1 MMDKILKIKIILLLL
16 LFPVILFAQENV
28 VNGVVTDNES
38 LPIPGVNVVV
48 KGTTNGTITDI
59 NGKYQIKVN
68 RTEEEIL
75 KFSFIGMI
83 SKEVSVGSL
92 ATIDV
97 KLETE
102 SFGIEEVVAIGYGT
116 VKKKDLTGSI
126 ETVTGDELKKAMN
139 TDITESLNG
148 RISGVLVTK
157 SSNRPG
163 ATMSMEI
170 RGKNSINFS
179 NEPLYVIDGIPS
191 YSGMKH
197 MNASDI
203 ESIDVL
209 KDASSCAI
217 YGSRGANGVVI
228 ITTKGSKVRKGVNT
242 IEYSGNIGVK
252 VATRIPDMIGNMGNG
267 DEYVQYREALWRK
280 KYGNSSLSRPDFLTL
295 AEKTRIKNG
304 EYYDWIREVSSPGIV
319 TNHNLNS
326 SGGFENTTYA
336 FGIGYTKDD
345 GLVEPETFERFTA
358 NVRLEHKLS
367 EKLKTGVTSYISKN
381 KTNHGANEALMN
393 AYLIPPIASPY
404 DENFEQSFIVQP
416 TSSKIN
422 PNIQAENNIRES
434 SNFYSNFSGY
444 VEYKPIDFITLKSM
458 LAYQFDTGT
467 YGEWVG
473 VYTQQ
478 KSGVNPNEAYRG
490 ENRNN
495 NLVWDN
501 IVTVDKVFNENN
513 RLNVIG
519 LFSLQKDTH
528 LGSGMRG
535 EDLPYDSFWH
545 AIQTAG
551 EIRDV
556 SSYYWES
563 SLISYMVRANYTFRE
578 KYMLTLTGRYDGT
591 SRLQKENQWGF
602 MPSVALGWQ
611 IKEESWLK
619 DADKIS
625 KLRLRLSYGKS
636 GNNNL
641 GHDQTWTK
649 LSLSRYTFGG
659 NNENG
664 FGISNE
670 KGNSELRWEMTSEYN
685 LGLDF
690 GFFNSRVSGTIDVY
704 SRKTEDLILKRS
716 ISSVNGY
723 TSVFQNI
730 GTTSNKG
737 FELGLNT
744 INISSQNFVW
754 KTNLT
759 FSLNQNKI
767 IDLYGDKMDDLGNRW
782 FIGEPVRVTYDFK
795 HLGIWQEEEVDEAA
809 KYGQSMGHIK
819 VEDVNGDYSLD
830 EKDYQILG
838 SPTPDWTAGMENRF
852 EYRNLFLSIDMYA
865 RVGGIYNDQFAYM
878 FTAWDNEHWNK
889 LDVNY
894 WTPENRSN
902 EYQRVGAVS
911 YYTQVLGKVSGTFL
925 KVRNITFGY
934 NIRESFL
941 NRISLSDAQ
950 FYVAVQ
956 NPFTFTNYI
965 GSDPEI
971 IGENVSSQL
980 SLYPMTFSTGV
991 NIKF

>member
-1 MMDKILKIKIILLLL
+1 MNKIVIIKIIFLFL
-16 LFPVILFAQENV
+16 LFPVILLAQEKS
-28 VNGVVTDNES
+28 VNGVVTDSDN

-59 NGKYQIKVN
+59 DGKYQITVN
-68 RTEEEIL
+68 GTEGEIL
-75 KFSFIGMI
+75 KFSFIGMVT
-83 SKEVSVGSL
+83 KEITIGSST
-92 ATIDV
+92 AINV
-97 KLETE
+97 QLETE

-126 ETVTGDELKKAMN
+126 ETITGDELKKAMN
-139 TDITESLNG
+139 TNITESLNG
-148 RISGVLVTK
+148 RISGVLVSK

-163 ATMSMEI
+163 ASMSMVI

-197 MNASDI
+197 LNASDI

-228 ITTKGSKVRKGVNT
+228 ITTKGSKVKKGVNT
-242 IEYSGNIGVK
+242 IEYSGSVGVK
-252 VATRIPDMIGNMGNG
+252 IATRIPDMIGNMGNG
-267 DEYVQYREALWRK
+267 DEYVQYREALWKK
-280 KYGNSSLSRPDFLTL
+280 KYGNSSLARPDYLTFE
-295 AEKTRIKNG
+295 EKTRIKNG
-304 EYYDWIREVSSPGIV
+304 EYYDWIREVSSPGLV

-336 FGIGYTKDD
+336 FGIGYTNDN
-345 GLVEPETFERFTA
+345 GLVEPENFERFTA

-367 EKLKTGVTSYISKN
+367 EKLKTGVTSYISKH

-422 PNIQAENNIRES
+422 PNIQTQNNIRES
-434 SNFYSNFSGY
+434 SSFYSNFSGY
-444 VEYKPIDFITLKSM
+444 VEFKPIDFIALKSM
-458 LAYQFDTGT
+458 VAYQFDSGI

-473 VYTQQ
+473 VNTQQ
-478 KSGVNPNEAYRG
+478 KSGVNPNEAYRS

-501 IVTVDKVFNENN
+501 IVTIDKVFNETN

-528 LGSGMRG
+528 MGSGMRG
-535 EDLPYDSFWH
+535 EDLPYDSYWH
-545 AIQTAG
+545 AIQTAS
-551 EIRDV
+551 ETRDV

-563 SLISYMVRANYTFRE
+563 SLISYMLRANYTFRE

-611 IKEESWLK
+611 IKDEPWLM

-625 KLRLRLSYGKS
+625 NLRLRLSYGKS

-649 LSLSRYTFGG
+649 LNQSRYTFGT
-659 NNENG
+659 NTENG

-670 KGNSELRWEMTSEYN
+670 KGNSELKWEMTSEFN

-690 GFFNSRVSGTIDVY
+690 GFFNSRVA
-704 SRKTEDLILKRS
+704 
-716 ISSVNGY
+716 GY
-723 TSVFQNI
+723 
-730 GTTSNKG
+730 
-737 FELGLNT
+737 
-744 INISSQNFVW
+744 
-754 KTNLT
+754 
-759 FSLNQNKI
+759 
-767 IDLYGDKMDDLGNRW
+767 
-782 FIGEPVRVTYDFK
+782 
-795 HLGIWQEEEVDEAA
+795 
-809 KYGQSMGHIK
+809 
-819 VEDVNGDYSLD
+819 
-830 EKDYQILG
+830 
-838 SPTPDWTAGMENRF
+838 
-852 EYRNLFLSIDMYA
+852 
-865 RVGGIYNDQFAYM
+865 
-878 FTAWDNEHWNK
+878 
-889 LDVNY
+889 
-894 WTPENRSN
+894 
-902 EYQRVGAVS
+902 
-911 YYTQVLGKVSGTFL
+911 
-925 KVRNITFGY
+925 
-934 NIRESFL
+934 
-941 NRISLSDAQ
+941 
-950 FYVAVQ
+950 
-956 NPFTFTNYI
+956 
-965 GSDPEI
+965 
-971 IGENVSSQL
+971 
-980 SLYPMTFSTGV
+980 
-991 NIKF
+991 

>member
-1 MMDKILKIKIILLLL
+1 MDKIIKIKIILLFLL
-16 LFPVILFAQENV
+16 LHVTLFAQENV
-28 VNGVVTDNES
+28 VNGVVTDNGG

-48 KGTTNGTITDI
+48 KGTTNGTITNID
-59 NGKYQIKVN
+59 GKYQITVN
-68 RTEEEIL
+68 KTEGEIL
-75 KFSFIGMI
+75 KFSFIGMVT
-83 SKEVSVGSL
+83 KEVTIGSST
-92 ATIDV
+92 TINV
-97 KLETE
+97 QLETE

-163 ATMSMEI
+163 ASMSMEI

-197 MNASDI
+197 LNASDI

-209 KDASSCAI
+209 KDASSTAI

-228 ITTKGSKVRKGVNT
+228 ITTKGSNIKEGVNT
-242 IEYSGNIGVK
+242 IEYSGNVGVK

-267 DEYVQYREALWRK
+267 DEYVDYREALWRK
-280 KYGNSSLSRPDFLTL
+280 KYGPNSLSRPDFLTL
-295 AEKTRIKNG
+295 GEKTRIKNG
-304 EYYDWIREVSSPGIV
+304 EYYDWIREVSNPGLV

-326 SGGFENTTYA
+326 SAGFKNTTYA
-336 FGIGYTKDD
+336 FGVGYTSDD
-345 GLVEPETFERFTA
+345 GLVGNEKFERITA
-358 NVRLEHKLS
+358 NVRLDHKLS
-367 EKLKTGVTSYISKN
+367 EKLKTGVTAYISKN
-381 KTNHGANEALMN
+381 KTNYGANGALMN

-404 DENFEQSFIVQP
+404 DENFEQTFIVQP

-422 PNIQAENNIRES
+422 PNIQAENNIREGT
-434 SNFYSNFSGY
+434 NFYSNFSGFL
-444 VEYKPIDFITLKSM
+444 EFKPVSFISLKSM
-458 LAYQFDTGT
+458 VAYQFDTGN
-467 YGEWVG
+467 YGEWID

-490 ENRNN
+490 ENNN
-495 NLVWDN
+495 NNIVWDN
-501 IVTVDKVFNENN
+501 IITIDKKFNENN

-535 EDLPYDSFWH
+535 EDLPYDSYWH
-545 AIQTAG
+545 AIQTAS

-563 SLISYMVRANYTFRE
+563 SLISYMLRANYTFHE

-619 DADKIS
+619 DAEKVS
-625 KLRLRLSYGKS
+625 NLRLRLSYGKS

-641 GHDQTWTK
+641 RHDQTWTK
-649 LSLSRYTFGG
+649 LTQSRYTFGTNG
-659 NNENG
+659 ENG

-670 KGNSELRWEMTSEYN
+670 KGNSELKWEMTSEVN
-685 LGLDF
+685 MGIDF
-690 GFFNSRVSGTIDVY
+690 GFFKSRVSGTIDIY
-704 SRKTEDLILKRS
+704 SRKTEDLILKRA
-716 ISSVNGY
+716 ISAVNGY
-723 TSVFQNI
+723 NSVFQNI
-730 GTTSNKG
+730 GTTANKG
-737 FELGLNT
+737 FELGVKT
-744 INISSQNFVW
+744 VNISSQKFNW
-754 KTNLT
+754 TTNLT
-759 FSLNQNKI
+759 FSLNRNKI
-767 IDLYGDKMDDLGNRW
+767 LELYGDNMDDLGNRW
-782 FIGEPVRVTYDFK
+782 FIGEPIRVIYDFK
-795 HLGIWQEEEVDEAA
+795 QLGIWQEEEEDEAA
-809 KYGQSMGHIK
+809 KYGQSVGHIK
-819 VEDVNGDYSLD
+819 VEDVNGDFSMD
-830 EKDYQILG
+830 EKDYQIIG
-838 SPTPDWTAGMENRF
+838 SPTPSWTAGMENRL
-852 EYRNLFLSIDMYA
+852 EYRNLYLSIDMYA
-865 RVGGIYNDQFAYM
+865 RVGGLYNDQFAYM

-889 LDVNY
+889 LDVEY

-902 EYQRVGAVS
+902 KYQQVGAVS

-934 NIRESFL
+934 NFRESFL
-941 NRISLSDAQ
+941 NRISLKDAQ
-950 FYVAVQ
+950 LYVAVQ

-965 GSDPEI
+965 GADPEI
-971 IGENVSSQL
+971 IGENVNSQL